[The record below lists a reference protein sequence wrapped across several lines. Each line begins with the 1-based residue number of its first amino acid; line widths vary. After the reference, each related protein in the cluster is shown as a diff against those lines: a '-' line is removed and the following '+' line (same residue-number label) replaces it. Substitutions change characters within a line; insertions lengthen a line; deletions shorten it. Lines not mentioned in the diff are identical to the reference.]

1 MTEKDYAVRSLSYS
15 IDHLKRIM
23 EDMSI
28 QEDQREIRYL
38 LQEARST
45 ADALKWDVEGRLR
58 RMTRSFINDKTKK

>member
-1 MTEKDYAVRSLSYS
+1 MTEKDYAVRALSYS

-23 EDMSI
+23 EDMST
-28 QEDQREIRYL
+28 QEDLREIRYL

-58 RMTRSFINDKTKK
+58 RMTRQFAGDKIKK